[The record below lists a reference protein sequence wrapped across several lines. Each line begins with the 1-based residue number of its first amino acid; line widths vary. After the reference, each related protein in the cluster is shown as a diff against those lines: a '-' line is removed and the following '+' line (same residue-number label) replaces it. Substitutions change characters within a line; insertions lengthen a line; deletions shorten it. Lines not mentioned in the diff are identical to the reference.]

1 MTTVLRLLAL
11 VLTAALPIACGRKG
25 PVIAPQL
32 VRPEAPESL
41 AAVST
46 PDGVRLTWLRPLHY
60 SGGGRMHD
68 LGRFEI
74 ERTVENEGG
83 TSGYEKAGEVTL
95 DDQHRFRKERR
106 IEWIDKTAVPGTK
119 YAYRVT
125 AVTLDRYRSAFAGP
139 VTVQFGPPA
148 TP

>member
-1 MTTVLRLLAL
+1 MTNAVRLLAL
-11 VLTAALPIACGRKG
+11 VLSAPLPIACGRKG
-25 PVIAPQL
+25 PVVAPQL
-32 VRPEAPESL
+32 VRPEAPEAL

-60 SGGGRMHD
+60 TGGGRMND
-68 LGRFEI
+68 LDHFDI
-74 ERTVENEGG
+74 ERTVETE
-83 TSGYEKAGEVTL
+83 SGKPEYENAGEVKL

-119 YAYRVT
+119 YVYRVT
-125 AVTLDRYRSAFAGP
+125 AVTIDRYRSASAGP
-139 VTVQFGPPA
+139 VTVQYGPPA